1 MTPKTVPFHVGDPG
15 PLPIHGKCIEP
26 RRKFIVQSTCREF
39 ATVYTCNYK
48 IRSSA
53 VINGQRVSASRYVS

>member
-1 MTPKTVPFHVGDPG
+1 MTPKTAPFHVGDPG

-39 ATVYTCNYK
+39 ATVLVIT
-48 IRSSA
+48 RSSA
-53 VINGQRVSASRYVS
+53 VIDGQE